1 MNTKRL
7 SLTIVFAAL
16 AIALNPSFTF
26 ISFAAPFAQGLIYQI
41 WEIPIVVAFLII
53 SPVAGLG
60 VSLLNT
66 AVLFAVFPGAL
77 PTGPAYNLAATLS
90 MQVGIFTTVVV
101 GKRIVCSKKTVIN
114 ILSKTKWATIAT
126 GMGILTRTTFMSV
139 LLYFALPQPYPIGF
153 KSFGFDQAA
162 TIAYLPFAALFNAT
176 LALYTI
182 PIGWLIAQRV
192 QKVLHLTL
200 PQEVKC
206 NTPETKE
213 KKLFR
218 TLRIKL
224 APQG

>member
-1 MNTKRL
+1 MNTKKL

-77 PTGPAYNLAATLS
+77 PTGPIYNLAATLS
-90 MQVGIFTTVVV
+90 MQVGIFAAVAI
-101 GKRIVCSKKTVIN
+101 GKRIFCSKTPSIN
-114 ILSKTKWATIAT
+114 ILSSPSWATAAT
-126 GMGILTRTTFMSV
+126 AMGILTRVVFMSV
-139 LLYFALPQPYPIGF
+139 LLYFALPQPYPIGY

-162 TIAYLPFAALFNAT
+162 TIAYLPFGAFFNAT

-192 QKVLHLTL
+192 QKVLHLTM
-200 PQEVKC
+200 PQIEKC
-206 NTPETKE
+206 PVPS
-213 KKLFR
+213 KK
-218 TLRIKL
+218 
-224 APQG
+224 